1 MARKRYISTDISGDT
16 KVAELSDC
24 SLLGTL
30 LYTWAIPHMDDWGR
44 ITGNYRE
51 FKSLVCPNLDLKLE
65 DIREAIDHIVKVKLW
80 FRYEVDGKQCIS
92 IMNQKS
98 WFKHQSYIAKD
109 KRLDDSSSPFPAPK
123 NAEERRETPKNAEKE
138 RETPQNASSFSLSVS
153 SSLSSSVSK
162 DTPIT
167 TTRTHKDNPFSLFE
181 THKFGKLDA
190 LSRDFI
196 GDTIDTYTE
205 EWVIHAIRVSLKSNV
220 AVWNY
225 VEKILKRWKL
235 LNHSEPWTLEKEEP
249 PPKNNV
255 RNFDRNS
262 SYSGK
267 RSIPIITD
275 GPKAEPMSD
284 ERREAMRQ
292 KAMMLDGSRQ

>member
-65 DIREAIDHIVKVKLW
+65 DVKEAIDQIVKVKLW

-109 KRLDDSSSPFPAPK
+109 KRLDDSSSPFPAPQ
-123 NAEERRETPKNAEKE
+123 NAEERRETPKNTEKE
-138 RETPQNASSFSLSVS
+138 RETPQNTSSFSFSLSS
-153 SSLSSSVSK
+153 SASIN
-162 DTPIT
+162 TPIT
-167 TTRTHKDNPFSLFE
+167 TTRPHKDNPFSLFE
-181 THKFGKLDA
+181 THKFGKLDD

-205 EWVIHAIRVSLKSNV
+205 DWVTRAIKESVKANV
-220 AVWNY
+220 VVWKY
-225 VEKILKRWKL
+225 VEKILLRWKIS
-235 LNHSEPWTLEKEEP
+235 NHPEPWTLEKEEP
-249 PPKNNV
+249 PPKTNV
-255 RNFDRNS
+255 RNFNRS
-262 SYSGK
+262 STYSGK
-267 RSIPIITD
+267 PSLPINHNPAIST
-275 GPKAEPMSD
+275 PLSD
-284 ERREAMRQ
+284 ERKQAMRQ
-292 KAMMLDGSRQ
+292 KAMMLDGKPG